1 MSSSAYKL
9 VRHGLS
15 GISIEIL
22 PAFKDNY
29 MYMIIDEKTQSA
41 GIVDPA
47 DPNLVAKR
55 VKECNLKLTTVL
67 TTHHHWD
74 HASGNLKIKEFFP
87 EIKIYGGDDR
97 IEGLTDKVS
106 DGDIIN
112 IGDSKLFCHF
122 TPCHTQG
129 HICYYFSGVEP
140 AVFTGDT
147 LFLGGCGR
155 FFEGTA
161 PEMHKNLIEI
171 LGSLPNE
178 TKVYCGHEYSLSN
191 LKFGAHVEPNNNVI
205 ADKIK
210 WCKEKRELE
219 VPEPTVPSTIGEEK
233 EINPFMRV
241 GVESV
246 MKHTHTSDPI
256 ETMKALRSEKDDF
269 K

>member
-1 MSSSAYKL
+1 MEDKPDDEPQKRRKGSSADKTKLLEVQDENISSVFRGATSICALTRCFNNNRYFIPLLTPSVSFQNRISLSSSAYKL

-74 HASGNLKIKEFFP
+74 HAI
-87 EIKIYGGDDR
+87 
-97 IEGLTDKVS
+97 
-106 DGDIIN
+106 
-112 IGDSKLFCHF
+112 
-122 TPCHTQG
+122 
-129 HICYYFSGVEP
+129 EP

-155 FFEGTA
+155 FFEGTQLQK
-161 PEMHKNLIEI
+161 MHKNLIEI

-178 TKVYCGHEYSLSN
+178 TKR
-191 LKFGAHVEPNNNVI
+191 
-205 ADKIK
+205 IK
-210 WCKEKRELE
+210 SSGCKEKRELE

-241 GVESV
+241 GVEFV
-246 MKHTHTSDPI
+246 CN
-256 ETMKALRSEKDDF
+256 ETYTYL
-269 K
+269 